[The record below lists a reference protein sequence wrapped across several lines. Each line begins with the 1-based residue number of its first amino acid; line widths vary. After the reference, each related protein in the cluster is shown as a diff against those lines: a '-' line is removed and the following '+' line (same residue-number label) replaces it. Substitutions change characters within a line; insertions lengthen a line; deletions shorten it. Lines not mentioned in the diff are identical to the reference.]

1 MKKLLRALFIVLFLF
16 TAGYTILPLYS
27 KSRVGSISPP
37 DRTNHET
44 AKDGPARTSRIE
56 SIPGAETSPDIESV
70 RSQIADPATAPKS
83 LDVAAAKK
91 LLEQYKKKVTD
102 VISHAEFASELVSTL
117 CRNGHSADAWEFIE
131 KNPGQMR
138 GMQLRE
144 FFKNGDVDKNELIA
158 RLSCFEDE
166 MDLKRGLEGYLL
178 RIKPSEYAAVIAS
191 PDIRKLQESLGSSPN
206 DALREALDSFQ
217 TDLLGRRYSKPPE
230 ESVVREYADALEDM
244 DAKGLIEKGDFR
256 ALVLSSQFGPF
267 FQWDL
272 LKNHATTV
280 DELPEN
286 QRNGLVGRMLI
297 KNPTR
302 AMDEILAMPS
312 AGNAENVDAVI
323 REWIGVDSHAAVSW
337 HTQNRGNYDPA
348 QQDLL
353 ASAFSKTA
361 ASTSSFDSARQWA
374 GQIRD
379 PELREE
385 RLRAIAEKEAGAAQ
399 VPPVK

>member
-1 MKKLLRALFIVLFLF
+1 MKKILRALFIVLFLF
-16 TAGYTILPLYS
+16 TAGYTIFSLYS
-27 KSRVGSISPP
+27 KNRISATRSA
-37 DRTNHET
+37 DRTSHEPVRN
-44 AKDGPARTSRIE
+44 GPARTGRIE
-56 SIPGAETSPDIESV
+56 AAQGAKTSPDIESV
-70 RSQIADPATAPKS
+70 RSRIADPATAPES
-83 LDVAAAKK
+83 LDLAEAEK
-91 LLEQYKKKVTD
+91 LLEQYKKEVTD
-102 VISHAEFASELVSTL
+102 VISHAEFASELVATL

-144 FFKNGDVDKNELIA
+144 FFKNGDVVKNELLA
-158 RLSCFEDE
+158 RLSGFEDR

-178 RIKPSEYAAVIAS
+178 RIKPSEYADVIAS
-191 PDIRKLQESLGSSPN
+191 PDIRRLQESLGTSPN

-217 TDLLGRRYSKPPE
+217 TDLMGRRYFNPPD
-230 ESVVREYADALEDM
+230 ESVVRDYSDALKDM

-302 AMDEILAMPS
+302 AMDVILAMPS
-312 AGNAENVDAVI
+312 AGNAENVDAAI
-323 REWIGVDSHAAVSW
+323 REWIGVDSHAAVKW

-353 ASAFSKTA
+353 ASAFSK
-361 ASTSSFDSARQWA
+361 
-374 GQIRD
+374 
-379 PELREE
+379 
-385 RLRAIAEKEAGAAQ
+385 
-399 VPPVK
+399 